1 MSRKSRKNI
10 SEAGAV
16 LSFHPIRRAG
26 LYVRLSNMNAG
37 KLDDDS
43 IETKTEYLKQSMAK
57 YPDVIVED
65 IYADNG
71 FTGRNFERPQFER
84 LLSDIRSKRI
94 DCVVVKDF
102 SRLGRNFVETGY
114 YIEKLFPF
122 LDIRFIAIND
132 NYDSDDPH
140 SQGSLMVPIKDML
153 NDYYS
158 KDISRK
164 VSGTFEMKRQ
174 KGENIHVVPYGY
186 KKDSENP
193 SKFAIDEETAD
204 YVRTIFKAYTDGQ
217 NIGEITKKLNEIGAI
232 LPYWRRK
239 QLGLARPSNKVT
251 RTHWVTT
258 DVVQILDNPV
268 YTGDMVYNRLS
279 YPNGYKKTPT
289 VNPKSEW
296 QVVQDS
302 HPAVI
307 SREVYEQAESRMK
320 EYHTLWNMR
329 KEERAR
335 RKIEN
340 PNIFQGI
347 LFCAHCGK
355 GMSVRKHQ
363 FGNSRMYQHFCCVNP
378 QCKNHVNIAE
388 RLLQIWIM
396 DEIRRKEC
404 TPKSSVPKIDVLSLQ
419 RQIAECKNKK
429 RILYEQLND
438 GKIGKAKYLAEK
450 DVLSQTEQDLEQK
463 ISENS
468 NRETVTVEKEL
479 RFSAELLSQL
489 VMRIDVIS
497 EQEIT
502 ITYKSEV
509 SK

>member
-10 SEAGAV
+10 SADI
-16 LSFHPIRRAG
+16 LTLPMHRIRRAG
-26 LYVRLSNMNAG
+26 LYVRLSNLNAG

-43 IETKTEYLKQSMAK
+43 IETQTEYLKQSLMR

-84 LLSDIRSKRI
+84 LLSDIRAKRI

-122 LDIRFIAIND
+122 LDIRFISIND
-132 NYDSDDPH
+132 NYDSDDLH
-140 SQGSLMVPIKDML
+140 SRGSLTVPIKDML

-164 VSGTFEMKRQ
+164 VKGTFEAKRQ
-174 KGENIHVVPYGY
+174 NGENIHIVPYGY

-193 SKFAIDEETAD
+193 SRFVINEETAE
-204 YVRTIFKAYTDGQ
+204 YVHAIFEAYASGQ
-217 NIGEITKKLNEIGAI
+217 SISEITKQLNEIGAI

-239 QLGLARPSNKVT
+239 QLGLARPSDRVT
-251 RTHWVTT
+251 RTHWMTT

-296 QVVQDS
+296 QVVKDV
-302 HPAVI
+302 HPTII
-307 SREVYEQAESRMK
+307 SRELYEQAEIRMR
-320 EYHTLWNMR
+320 EYHALWNTR
-329 KEERAR
+329 KEERLQR
-335 RKIEN
+335 LTES
-340 PNIFQGI
+340 PNVFHGI
-347 LFCAHCGK
+347 LFCVHCGK
-355 GMSVRKHQ
+355 GMSVRKQ
-363 FGNSRMYQHFCCVNP
+363 RFVSGRIYQHFCCVNP
-378 QCKNHVNIAE
+378 QCENRVNIAE
-388 RLLQIWIM
+388 RLLRILIM
-396 DEIRRKEC
+396 DDIRKKGCVSE
-404 TPKSSVPKIDVLSLQ
+404 PSVPKLDVLSLQ
-419 RQIAECKNKK
+419 RQITDCKIKK
-429 RILYEQLND
+429 RILYEQMND
-438 GKIGKAKYLAEK
+438 GKIGRDAYLAEK
-450 DVLSQTEQDLEQK
+450 ESLNKAEQEVERQMAENTNQETATTEKDA
-463 ISENS
+463 
-468 NRETVTVEKEL
+468 
-479 RFSAELLSQL
+479 RFSPELLSRL
-489 VMRIDVIS
+489 IYRIDVVS
-497 EQEIT
+497 EKEIR

-509 SK
+509 SQ